1 MNLME
6 LMVKIGGDTSDLDK
20 SLGGIGSKV
29 SGALGGVMSGAAKI
43 TTAAVGAAAAG
54 VTALTTQS
62 VKAYANFQQLQGG
75 VETLFGAGGLN
86 LQEYADKVGM
96 TTEEAAAD
104 WNKLQDVEADV
115 FKNAKNAYKDAGLSM
130 NEYMETAAS
139 MAASLNQ
146 SLGGDTAAA
155 AAKADLAI
163 KDMADNAN
171 KMGTSMESIQNAYAG
186 FSKQNYTM
194 LDNLKLGYGGTK
206 KEMERL
212 LEDAEKLKAKN
223 GEIVDYSIDSY
234 ADIVDAIH
242 AIQEETGITGT
253 TANEAATTISGSLG
267 MLKSSWQNLLTAMA
281 SEDEIPLS
289 EMIDNVVSSAK
300 IAFDNLSPVV
310 SQALRGIAQLI
321 KEIAPQISK
330 ELPGLFMD
338 IVPDLVDAIT
348 EMIEAVIPVI
358 GELGAEIVPKL
369 VEVIVENLPIL
380 VEAAMEIIGALGNG
394 IIENLPLIIDSTIQI
409 LTMILNTIIQNL
421 PQIIAAG
428 IQIIVALINGIA
440 NAIPQLIPAITASI
454 PVLVNTLISHLPELI
469 QAGMQLL
476 IAVGNG
482 LINAIPQLVSN
493 VPTIISN
500 LVSTFVGRLPQLVNT
515 GVQLIVGLGSGL
527 INAIPQLVANIP
539 QILSAIVNGI
549 LTGVPALIDA
559 GGQLLAGIWNGI
571 SNKLGWLKD
580 CICGLGSSIVGW
592 VKGIFGI
599 ASPSKVFAGI
609 GEFLAEGLG
618 VGWENE
624 IGDVKKTIG
633 DDLDYSANMDFTGNT
648 ATTGGVALAGAGGE
662 TFGDIIIPFY
672 LDGSL
677 VDERI
682 IKAQQIHDYMS
693 GGR

>member
-29 SGALGGVMSGAAKI
+29 SGALGGALKGAAKL
-43 TTAAVGAAAAG
+43 TTAAVGAAAVG
-54 VTALTTQS
+54 ITALTTQAVS
-62 VKAYANFQQLQGG
+62 AFSNYQQLEGG
-75 VETLFGAGGLN
+75 VKTLFGT
-86 LQEYADKVGM
+86 QEMSLEQYANKMG
-96 TTEEAAAD
+96 TTVDAVRGEYKSLEAA
-104 WNKLQDVEADV
+104 EAEV
-115 FKNAKNAYKDAGLSM
+115 FKNSKMAYETAGLSM
-130 NEYMETAAS
+130 NEYMETATS
-139 MAASLNQ
+139 MAASLKQ
-146 SLGGDTAAA
+146 SLGGDALAAA
-155 AAKADLAI
+155 QYADTAI
-163 KDMADNAN
+163 KDMSDNAN
-171 KMGTSMESIQNAYAG
+171 KMGTSMEAIQNAYAG

-206 KEMERL
+206 SEMERL
-212 LEDAEKLKAKN
+212 LKDAEALKAKN

-242 AIQEETGITGT
+242 TIQEETGITGT
-253 TANEAATTISGSLG
+253 TADEASKTIAGSLG
-267 MLKSSWQNLLTAMA
+267 MLKSSWQNVLTAIA
-281 SEDEIPLS
+281 SGDDIDLGG
-289 EMIDNVVSSAK
+289 MIDNLVSSAST
-300 IAFDNLSPVV
+300 AFKNLEPVIIN
-310 SQALRGIAQLI
+310 ALKGISSLI
-321 KEIAPQISK
+321 KEIAPVIAK
-330 ELPGLFMD
+330 DLPGLFMD
-338 IVPDLVDAIT
+338 VVPDLVDAIT

-500 LVSTFVGRLPQLVNT
+500 LVSTFVGMLPQLVNT
-515 GVQLIVGLGSGL
+515 GVQLIVGLGTGL
-527 INAIPQLVANIP
+527 INAIPQLIANIP